1 MRTTVVRDQMKQE
14 GLITGQE
21 HVVGRL
27 QKLNLSETQQPDP
40 VNYEHGCVVVF
51 HKRSRGGFKVGEQWA
66 VSRRDQEGTV
76 IVRRMDLR
84 SRWIW
89 TRPRTLSSTP
99 RQAVCRTG
107 ERFVGGGARAR
118 CRSLSATDARAHPQH
133 PQPAANLQH
142 DIEPPLRPTLE
153 QKQERGISI

>member
-1 MRTTVVRDQMKQE
+1 MKQE

-66 VSRRDQEGTV
+66 VSRRDQEGTL
-76 IVRRMDLR
+76 IVQRNGHEKPLDLDTAQNFELYAAA
-84 SRWIW
+84 SG
-89 TRPRTLSSTP
+89 LSNG
-99 RQAVCRTG
+99 RAV
-107 ERFVGGGARAR
+107 VGGGARAR

-133 PQPAANLQH
+133 PQPVANL
-142 DIEPPLRPTLE
+142 
-153 QKQERGISI
+153 